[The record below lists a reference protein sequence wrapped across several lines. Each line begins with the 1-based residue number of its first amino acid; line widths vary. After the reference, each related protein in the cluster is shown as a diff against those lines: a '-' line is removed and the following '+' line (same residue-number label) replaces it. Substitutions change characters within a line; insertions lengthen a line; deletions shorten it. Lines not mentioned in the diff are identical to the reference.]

1 MRPIALLAL
10 LLATLALAVAG
21 CGGDDESG
29 ADDPDV
35 TVTEPT
41 ETDDGDGEETESD
54 GEETEGDAANGEQI
68 FASAGCG
75 GCHTLSAAG
84 TNGSVGP
91 NLDDASPSY
100 DLVVERVTNGAGA
113 MPSFEGDL
121 STEEIQDVAAYVSS
135 SVS

>member
-1 MRPIALLAL
+1 MRSIGLLAL
-10 LLATLALAVAG
+10 LLAAVVLSVAG
-21 CGGDDESG
+21 CGGDDESS

-41 ETDDGDGEETESD
+41 ETEDGDET
-54 GEETEGDAANGEQI
+54 GDAANGEQV

-100 DLVVERVTNGAGA
+100 DKVVERVTNGAGA
-113 MPSFEGDL
+113 MPSFEGEL
-121 STEEIQDVAAYVSS
+121 SAPEIQDVAAYVSS

>member
-1 MRPIALLAL
+1 MRLIGLLAL
-10 LLATLALAVAG
+10 LLAALVLAVAG
-21 CGGDDESG
+21 CGGDDDSG
-29 ADDPDV
+29 GDDPDV

-41 ETDDGDGEETESD
+41 ETEDGDETETD
-54 GEETEGDAANGEQI
+54 GEETEGDAVNGEQI

-100 DLVVERVTNGAGA
+100 DKVVELVTNGAGA

-121 STEEIQDVAAYVSS
+121 SAQEIQDVAAYVSS

>member
-1 MRPIALLAL
+1 MRLIGILAL
-10 LLATLALAVAG
+10 LLAALVLAVAG
-21 CGGDDESG
+21 CGGDDEAGS
-29 ADDPDV
+29 DEPDV

-41 ETDDGDGEETESD
+41 ETDGGEET
-54 GEETEGDAANGEQI
+54 GDAANGEQI

-75 GCHTLSAAG
+75 GCHTLAAAG

-121 STEEIQDVAAYVSS
+121 SAEEIQDVAAYVSS

>member
-1 MRPIALLAL
+1 MRLIGLLAL
-10 LLATLALAVAG
+10 FLAALVLAVAG
-21 CGGDDESG
+21 CGGDDDSG

-41 ETDDGDGEETESD
+41 ETEDGDETETG
-54 GEETEGDAANGEQI
+54 GEETEGDAVNGEQI

-100 DLVVERVTNGAGA
+100 DKVVERVTNGAGA
-113 MPSFEGDL
+113 MPSFESDL
-121 STEEIQDVAAYVSS
+121 SAQEIQDVAAYVSS